1 MSDVLTNVLRHLSVR
16 GSVTGE
22 LALGSPWG
30 LEVPPYEGATYHLVV
45 RGSCYVV
52 LEGETLE
59 LSAGDMILFAN
70 GPAHRLVHHPDGA
83 VQSFEDFMATAR
95 CAESGRGCRLFTDD
109 SEGPRTHII
118 CGSFNFGHDG
128 THLRAHL
135 PSHILLR
142 GEDDAVMGRLAQS
155 LRSIVHEARSD
166 EPGAQIALD
175 RLVDLLFV
183 QTVRA
188 WLRAQ
193 PPEGPSWLGALSDSK
208 IARALALLHAQP
220 ARVWTVDT
228 LAREVGMS
236 RSGFAARFRKLVGVP
251 PLRYLM
257 GWRMTLAAERL
268 LGDEA
273 CTIGEVAR
281 SVGYESEA
289 AFTVT
294 FKKRFDAPPATWRR
308 RQLSD
313 RVV

>member
-1 MSDVLTNVLRHLSVR
+1 MADVLTDVLRHLPVR

-30 LEVPPYEGATYHLVV
+30 LEVPVHDGATYHVV
-45 RGSCYVV
+45 VQGSCYVV
-52 LEGETLE
+52 LDGETLA

-70 GPAHRLVHHPDGA
+70 GPAHRLVDRPDSTA
-83 VQSFEDFMATAR
+83 LSFDAFMASAR
-95 CAESGRGCRLFTDD
+95 CSESGRGCRLFTDD
-109 SEGPRTHII
+109 CEGARTHII
-118 CGSFNFGHDG
+118 CGAFNFGHDG
-128 THLRAHL
+128 EHIRAHL
-135 PSHILLR
+135 PDRILLR
-142 GEDDAVMGRLAQS
+142 GEDDAVMGRLGQS

-193 PPEGPSWLGALSDSK
+193 PPQAPSWLGALSEPK
-208 IARALALLHAQP
+208 IARALELLHEAP
-220 ARVWTVDT
+220 ARAWTVQT

-257 GWRMTLAAERL
+257 RWRMTLAAERL
-268 LGDEA
+268 LADM
-273 CTIGEVAR
+273 TSSIGEVAR

-289 AFTVT
+289 AFSVT
-294 FKKRFDAPPATWRR
+294 FKKRFNAPPATWRR
-308 RQLSD
+308 SQAG
-313 RVV
+313 